1 MRGGSKGLTLVEI
14 LVTLGVIAV
23 ALSIAALNLR
33 PLGNDL
39 QNATTEVASNLKQ
52 LRAKAMA
59 TTSAYRLVYRS
70 ATTLE
75 AQWAK
80 TCSATSWTTDA
91 RLKVELREGVRFTT
105 PSQSTT
111 SGTSLVCFNSRGQST
126 QSLSLTL
133 QDEKSRSRQVQ
144 VFLGGGVVVQ

>member
-1 MRGGSKGLTLVEI
+1 MHGNLRGLSLVEL
-14 LVTLGVIAV
+14 LVTLAVIGI

-52 LRAKAMA
+52 LRAKAMS

-70 ATTLE
+70 PTTLE

-80 TCSATSWTTDA
+80 SCSATTWTTEA
-91 RLKVELREGVRFTT
+91 RLNVELREDIRFTT
-105 PSQSTT
+105 PAQSTT
-111 SGTSLVCFNSRGQST
+111 PGTSLVCFNSRGQST

-133 QDEKSRSRQVQ
+133 KDEKSRSRQVQ
-144 VFLGGGVVVQ
+144 VFLGGGVVIQ